1 MESTPRRNRTY
12 LLYRQQL
19 TNDGGATRVGG
30 TIPFVCYEAV
40 GGGAN
45 FQNYES
51 ERIPK
56 ESSRVGQN

>member
-12 LLYRQQL
+12 LPYRQQL

-45 FQNYES
+45 FL
-51 ERIPK
+51 K
-56 ESSRVGQN
+56 L

>member
-19 TNDGGATRVGG
+19 TNDSGASRVGG
-30 TIPFVCYEAV
+30 TIPFARYEAV

-45 FQNYES
+45 FL
-51 ERIPK
+51 K
-56 ESSRVGQN
+56 L